1 MSSVIPKDMALIGAW
16 IVALTSSLA
25 VLYIGEVLG
34 QAPCNLCWFQRA
46 FMFPLAIVL
55 GLGLWW
61 QDQNVGRYGIALAL
75 GGAVVALWHMG
86 LYAGLIPEKI
96 QPCSASGPSCTD
108 ANQSVLGIPIPL
120 MALVSFA
127 LIGVL
132 CALSLKE
139 KQV

>member
-1 MSSVIPKDMALIGAW
+1 MPQLSKDTLIGLAW
-16 IVALTSSLA
+16 ALALVASLS
-25 VLYIGEVLG
+25 VLFIGEILG
-34 QAPCNLCWFQRA
+34 QTPCVLCWFQRA

-75 GGAVVALWHMG
+75 GGAAVALWHMG

-127 LIGVL
+127 LIGAL

>member
-1 MSSVIPKDMALIGAW
+1 MSRFSKDTLLGLAWAIALVASLSVLF
-16 IVALTSSLA
+16 
-25 VLYIGEVLG
+25 IGEILG
-34 QAPCNLCWFQRA
+34 QTPCVLCWFQRA

-75 GGAVVALWHMG
+75 GGAAVALWHMG

-108 ANQSVLGIPIPL
+108 ANQTVLGVPIPL

>member
-1 MSSVIPKDMALIGAW
+1 MTRFSKDTLLGLAWAIALVASLSVLF
-16 IVALTSSLA
+16 
-25 VLYIGEVLG
+25 IGEILG
-34 QAPCNLCWFQRA
+34 QTPCVLCWFQRA

-61 QDQNVGRYGIALAL
+61 QDQNVGRYGIALAF
-75 GGAVVALWHMG
+75 GGAAVALWHMG

-127 LIGVL
+127 LIGAL

>member
-1 MSSVIPKDMALIGAW
+1 MSRFSKDTLLALAWTIALVASLSVLF
-16 IVALTSSLA
+16 
-25 VLYIGEVLG
+25 IGEILG
-34 QAPCNLCWFQRA
+34 QTPCVLCWFQRA

-75 GGAVVALWHMG
+75 GGAAVALWHMG

-127 LIGVL
+127 LIGAL

>member
-1 MSSVIPKDMALIGAW
+1 MTRFSKDTLLGLAWAIALVASLSVLF
-16 IVALTSSLA
+16 
-25 VLYIGEVLG
+25 IGEILG
-34 QAPCNLCWFQRA
+34 QTPCVLCWFQRA

-61 QDQNVGRYGIALAL
+61 QDQNVGRYGIALAF
-75 GGAVVALWHMG
+75 GGAAVALWHMG

-108 ANQSVLGIPIPL
+108 ANQTVLGIPIPL

>member
-1 MSSVIPKDMALIGAW
+1 MPRFSKDTLLGLAWALALVASLSVLF
-16 IVALTSSLA
+16 
-25 VLYIGEVLG
+25 IGEVLG
-34 QAPCNLCWFQRA
+34 QTPCVLCWFQRA

-61 QDQNVGRYGIALAL
+61 QDQNVGRYGIVLAL
-75 GGAVVALWHMG
+75 GGTAVALWHMG

-108 ANQSVLGIPIPL
+108 ANQTVLGVPIPL

>member
-1 MSSVIPKDMALIGAW
+1 MPQLSKDITLGLAWAIALVASLSVLF
-16 IVALTSSLA
+16 
-25 VLYIGEVLG
+25 IGEVLG
-34 QAPCNLCWFQRA
+34 QTPCVLCWFQRA